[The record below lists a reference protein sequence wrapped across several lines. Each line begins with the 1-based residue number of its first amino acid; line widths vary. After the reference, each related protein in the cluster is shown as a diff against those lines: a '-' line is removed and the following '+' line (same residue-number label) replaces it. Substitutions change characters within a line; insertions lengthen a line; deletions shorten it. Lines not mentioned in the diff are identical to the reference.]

1 MRLRLAAGQC
11 DAHDRGRGSWR
22 GRVSRPG
29 RPGDR
34 SPQQA
39 QGVRAPGRGPR
50 HRGREPRARLQ
61 ARPPQLRHRGAD
73 PARPRALLHPR
84 ADQQPDEAGGPR
96 GLWAGDR
103 GARPDRHDAVGREPL
118 LPRPPAGQTRPP
130 AHPLTV
136 AEFQS
141 SPRAPRQVRVAV
153 LVARYHEAVTS
164 RLLAEARPGTRAT
177 KRPRRRSP
185 RPTSWP
191 SSAVQ
196 RPETKARARAV
207 QLLYAWE
214 LSGRPSIA
222 TLVSRLAGGFG
233 HMPEGF
239 DRGADLAAKAI
250 AGLPEF
256 DRRVAD
262 AAEHW
267 RLDRVGVVEKS
278 ILRLA
283 LAELAEGATPP
294 RVVIDEAVKLAHWFA
309 GAKAPAFVNGVLD
322 AVARDYGAL

>member
-1 MRLRLAAGQC
+1 M
-11 DAHDRGRGSWR
+11 
-22 GRVSRPG
+22 
-29 RPGDR
+29 
-34 SPQQA
+34 
-39 QGVRAPGRGPR
+39 
-50 HRGREPRARLQ
+50 
-61 ARPPQLRHRGAD
+61 
-73 PARPRALLHPR
+73 
-84 ADQQPDEAGGPR
+84 
-96 GLWAGDR
+96 
-103 GARPDRHDAVGREPL
+103 
-118 LPRPPAGQTRPP
+118 
-130 AHPLTV
+130 
-136 AEFQS
+136 
-141 SPRAPRQVRVAV
+141 
-153 LVARYHEAVTS
+153 
-164 RLLAEARPGTRAT
+164 
-177 KRPRRRSP
+177 
-185 RPTSWP
+185 
-191 SSAVQ
+191 Q

-283 LAELAEGATPP
+283 LAELAEGSTPP

-322 AVARDYGAL
+322 AVARELGAL